1 MVVGGAPSY
10 CPAPAAAENIAS
22 FALDV
27 LDFVKTFTA
36 PHGKKIQ
43 IRCGIASGPV
53 VAGVIGKNM
62 PRYCFFG

>member
-1 MVVGGAPSY
+1 MVVGGAPTY
-10 CPAPAAAENIAS
+10 CPAPEAAEKVAL

-27 LDFVKTFTA
+27 IDLVKTFRA

-53 VAGVIGKNM
+53 VAGVVGESM